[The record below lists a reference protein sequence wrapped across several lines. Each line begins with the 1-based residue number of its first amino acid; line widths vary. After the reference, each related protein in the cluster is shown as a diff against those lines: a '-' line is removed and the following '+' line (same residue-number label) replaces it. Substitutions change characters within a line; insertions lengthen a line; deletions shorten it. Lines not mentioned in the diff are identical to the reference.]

1 MTEKEQNL
9 EAIKL
14 IASKTE
20 KKFHNILSNGDDILI
35 VIDDKYDIIKSK
47 LTNVSKLKKSLMFRL
62 SLGSLSG
69 SDAICIMIHFNFGY
83 TNNNNKFHEIIG
95 YKKDNIILDPADN
108 ELLPELMEEFSLLH
122 QEYINNIKLD
132 EEDINMIV
140 NYIFPENIDGFIEKL
155 SIKTI
160 NNIFDL
166 ELFKNELLSLAKSWD
181 MDKGNSWDMNKKR
194 NIVRNIVRDLI
205 FNGYDRN
212 FLMKLKIVDYP
223 IDQ

>member
-1 MTEKEQNL
+1 MLTEEIEKNWASIRL
-9 EAIKL
+9 LIKK
-14 IASKTE
+14 IE
-20 KKFHNILSNGDDILI
+20 NIIKFNNIIIKDGNILII
-35 VIDDKYDIIKSK
+35 IDDKRDIIESK
-47 LTNVSKLKKSLMFRL
+47 LIHVGKLKKSLMFKIELKTLNDSIR
-62 SLGSLSG
+62 
-69 SDAICIMIHFNFGY
+69 IMFSFHFGF
-83 TNNNNKFHEIIG
+83 NNNVEFKEIIG
-95 YKKDNIILDPADN
+95 YDNIILDTTGS
-108 ELLPELMEEFSLLH
+108 ELLPELIEEFSLLH

>member
-20 KKFHNILSNGDDILI
+20 KKFHNILSKGDDILI

-62 SLGSLSG
+62 SLGFISG

-132 EEDINMIV
+132 EEDINMIL
-140 NYIFPENIDGFIEKL
+140 NYILLEYTDKSTIDLKQKL
-155 SIKTI
+155 TVKTI
-160 NNIFDL
+160 NNISDL
-166 ELFKNELLSLAKSWD
+166 ELFKNELLSLAKKDNMIQSIVEE
-181 MDKGNSWDMNKKR
+181 NKK
-194 NIVRNIVRDLI
+194 NIIKNIIMDLV
-205 FNGYDRN
+205 FNGYDKS
-212 FLMKLKIVDYP
+212 FLAKLKI
-223 IDQ
+223 ISA